1 MHAAPTV
8 VFMSPMM
15 PSTTT
20 VFVHLLS
27 PLFRVL
33 LEVKYLCYQVYSE
46 IAAIQEES
54 EGMQNKND
62 VVCFCPLEGIIDVI
76 SKKWALLIIN
86 AIGNYGS
93 LRFNKLMKELQ
104 GISPKTLAD
113 TLKQLQEEE
122 LLKRESF
129 AEIPPRVEYSLTK
142 DGEGLREAVIPI
154 LKWAA
159 TRQCSKKKCS
169 ATYTKIPEH
178 RIKNRIA

>member
-1 MHAAPTV
+1 M
-8 VFMSPMM
+8 
-15 PSTTT
+15 
-20 VFVHLLS
+20 
-27 PLFRVL
+27 
-33 LEVKYLCYQVYSE
+33 E
-46 IAAIQEES
+46 
-54 EGMQNKND
+54 NKND
-62 VVCFCPLEGIIDVI
+62 VICFCPLEGIIDMI

-93 LRFNKLMKELQ
+93 LRFNRLMEELR

-113 TLKQLQEEE
+113 TLKQLQDEG

-159 TRQCSKKKCS
+159 NARCSKRRKCS
-169 ATYTKIPEH
+169 ASYGKIPVH
-178 RIKNRIA
+178 RIRDRALKKETVTRPEPCGSA